1 MTVARAYVSGSVRYS
16 GGSVRTAS
24 PASGSPLFCI
34 RTVIR
39 RSLSLTSRWMV
50 PGVNQATVPAS
61 SGVTSYPDVVSVC
74 TAPRPAMTT

>member
-1 MTVARAYVSGSVRYS
+1 MAVTRAYVSGSVRYC

-39 RSLSLTSRWMV
+39 RSPSFTSRWMV
-50 PGVNQATVPAS
+50 PGVNQATVPAW
-61 SGVTSYPDVVSVC
+61 SGVTSYPDAVIVC
-74 TAPRPAMTT
+74 TAPRPPVTT